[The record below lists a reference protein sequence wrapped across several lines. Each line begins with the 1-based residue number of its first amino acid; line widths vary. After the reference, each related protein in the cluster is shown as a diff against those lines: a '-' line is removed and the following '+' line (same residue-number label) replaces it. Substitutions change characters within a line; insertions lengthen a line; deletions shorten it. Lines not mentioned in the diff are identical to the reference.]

1 MVEECLPFRPPLNA
15 EALLS
20 WLAARAVPGVEE
32 IAGDAYRRSM
42 RLPKGGGVVEATFE
56 RAHVRCRLWL
66 DDARDAQDALAR
78 WRRLL
83 DLDVD
88 PHAVAE
94 HLRGDALI
102 GPLVD
107 ATPGLR
113 VAGTVDGAELAVR
126 AVLGQQ
132 ISVPAART
140 AAGRLAEA
148 HGERLE
154 RPRGAV
160 TALFPAPETLA
171 ALDPTRLAMPRARA
185 TALVGLCRALA
196 DGELRL
202 APGAD
207 RADARRAL
215 LALPGIGPWTAG
227 YVAMRALRDPDVFL
241 VEDLGVRHALRRLGG
256 PDDPREARAI
266 AAAWAAVA
274 VVCDPASVAGV
285 RRARGLGSAAVTGF
299 GPEHL
304 PYGVFRRAGEE
315 PRVGVR
321 LRDGILD
328 LAALA
333 ADGPL
338 DEDPLLFFQPSLN
351 AFMAAG
357 REAWR
362 RVREAL
368 RALTAGPDAE
378 PATVALDEAQLLLPI
393 DVGDYADFYSSLD
406 HATNVGRI
414 FRPDAEPL
422 APNWRHMPIGY
433 HGRSGTVVVS
443 GTPIAR
449 PCGQRRE
456 PGDDAPVYGPSV
468 RLDIELELGFVI
480 GTPSALG
487 EPVTVDRAL
496 EHVFG
501 VLLVNDWS
509 ARDLQ
514 SWEYRPLGPFLAKSF
529 ATSMAAW
536 VTPLDAIRDRR
547 VDAPAQEPAPL
558 DYLREEPWAFDL
570 ALEIEL
576 NGTTISRT
584 NARHLYWSAAQQL
597 AHMTVNGASVRTGD
611 LFASGTI
618 SGPRP
623 DQRGCLLE
631 LTWNGAEPLT
641 LADGSTRSFL
651 EDGDEVVLRGRGGHA
666 IALGE
671 VRGRIEP
678 AR

>member
-1 MVEECLPFRPPLNA
+1 
-15 EALLS
+15 
-20 WLAARAVPGVEE
+20 
-32 IAGDAYRRSM
+32 
-42 RLPKGGGVVEATFE
+42 
-56 RAHVRCRLWL
+56 
-66 DDARDAQDALAR
+66 
-78 WRRLL
+78 
-83 DLDVD
+83 
-88 PHAVAE
+88 
-94 HLRGDALI
+94 
-102 GPLVD
+102 
-107 ATPGLR
+107 
-113 VAGTVDGAELAVR
+113 
-126 AVLGQQ
+126 
-132 ISVPAART
+132 
-140 AAGRLAEA
+140 
-148 HGERLE
+148 
-154 RPRGAV
+154 
-160 TALFPAPETLA
+160 
-171 ALDPTRLAMPRARA
+171 
-185 TALVGLCRALA
+185 
-196 DGELRL
+196 
-202 APGAD
+202 
-207 RADARRAL
+207 
-215 LALPGIGPWTAG
+215 
-227 YVAMRALRDPDVFL
+227 
-241 VEDLGVRHALRRLGG
+241 
-256 PDDPREARAI
+256 
-266 AAAWAAVA
+266 
-274 VVCDPASVAGV
+274 
-285 RRARGLGSAAVTGF
+285 VTGF

-321 LRDGILD
+321 LGDGILD
-328 LAALA
+328 LAELA

-357 REAWR
+357 RETWR

-378 PATVALDEAQLLLPI
+378 PATVALDEAQLLLPFA
-393 DVGDYADFYSSLD
+393 VGDYVDFYSSLD
-406 HATNVGRI
+406 HARNVGRI

-449 PCGQRRE
+449 PSGQRLE
-456 PGDDAPVYGPSV
+456 PGADAPVYGPSG

-480 GTPSALG
+480 GVRSEAG
-487 EPVTVDRAL
+487 EPVAIDRAL
-496 EHVFG
+496 DHVFG

-514 SWEYRPLGPFLAKSF
+514 AWEYRPLGPFLAKSF
-529 ATSMAAW
+529 ATSVAAW
-536 VTPLDAIRDRR
+536 VTPLDAILDRC
-547 VDAPAQEPAPL
+547 VDAPAQEPKPL
-558 DYLREEPWAFDL
+558 AYLREEPWAFDL

-576 NGTTISRT
+576 NETTIART

-597 AHMTVNGASVRTGD
+597 AHMTVNGASLRTGD

-631 LTWNGAEPLT
+631 LTWNGAEPVS

-651 EDGDEVVLRGRGGHA
+651 EDGDEVVLRGRGGDA

>member
-1 MVEECLPFRPPLNA
+1 
-15 EALLS
+15 
-20 WLAARAVPGVEE
+20 
-32 IAGDAYRRSM
+32 
-42 RLPKGGGVVEATFE
+42 
-56 RAHVRCRLWL
+56 
-66 DDARDAQDALAR
+66 
-78 WRRLL
+78 
-83 DLDVD
+83 
-88 PHAVAE
+88 
-94 HLRGDALI
+94 
-102 GPLVD
+102 
-107 ATPGLR
+107 
-113 VAGTVDGAELAVR
+113 
-126 AVLGQQ
+126 
-132 ISVPAART
+132 
-140 AAGRLAEA
+140 
-148 HGERLE
+148 
-154 RPRGAV
+154 
-160 TALFPAPETLA
+160 
-171 ALDPTRLAMPRARA
+171 
-185 TALVGLCRALA
+185 
-196 DGELRL
+196 
-202 APGAD
+202 
-207 RADARRAL
+207 
-215 LALPGIGPWTAG
+215 
-227 YVAMRALRDPDVFL
+227 
-241 VEDLGVRHALRRLGG
+241 
-256 PDDPREARAI
+256 
-266 AAAWAAVA
+266 
-274 VVCDPASVAGV
+274 
-285 RRARGLGSAAVTGF
+285 VTGF

-315 PRVGVR
+315 PRVGAR
-321 LRDGILD
+321 LGDGILD

-357 REAWR
+357 RETWR

-368 RALTAGPDAE
+368 RALAAGPDAE

-393 DVGDYADFYSSLD
+393 AVSDYVDFYSSLD

-414 FRPDAEPL
+414 FRPGAEPL
-422 APNWRHMPIGY
+422 QPNWRYMPIGY

-480 GTPSALG
+480 GIPSAPG
-487 EPVTVDRAL
+487 EPVVVDRAL
-496 EHVFG
+496 EHIFG

-514 SWEYRPLGPFLAKSF
+514 AWEYRPLGPFLAKSF
-529 ATSMAAW
+529 ATSVAAW
-536 VTPLDAIRDRR
+536 VTPVDAVLGRR

-558 DYLREEPWAFDL
+558 EYLREEPWAFDL

-576 NGTTISRT
+576 NATTIART

-623 DQRGCLLE
+623 QQRGCLLE
-631 LTWNGAEPLT
+631 LTWNGAEPLS
-641 LADGSTRSFL
+641 LADGSTRAFL
-651 EDGDEVVLRGRGGHA
+651 EDGDEVVLRGRGGDA

-678 AR
+678 PR